1 MFSWLRFLFGF
12 NIKIFFSKSIKK
24 VAETLG
30 KRESSKLEGLVRL
43 YKTLVNRREVHFLEQ
58 IFKQLVH
65 SVNRKVQK
73 NFIKNLKVETQLFSR
88 KYLKG
93 FRYLEKGK
101 LSWKALSRKKKNMTL
116 FGRSRLVDMS
126 LLSMSFEAEIPNLT
140 GALSCRSNFFFFLFY
155 FFVYVEFLA
164 IFKFF
169 LLKK

>member
-1 MFSWLRFLFGF
+1 MKKRAKIGETRTSFFFFNFLFSWLRFLFGF

-101 LSWKALSRKKKNMTL
+101 LS
-116 FGRSRLVDMS
+116 
-126 LLSMSFEAEIPNLT
+126 
-140 GALSCRSNFFFFLFY
+140 
-155 FFVYVEFLA
+155 
-164 IFKFF
+164 
-169 LLKK
+169 